1 MKAYRV
7 FRTSDSSRP
16 VHISL
21 RYVESCEEINEKEVI
36 LRTKSGQKYYVYGDI
51 NEVMEAVKQAKNG
64 ELTGLLEEKE
74 GLTLRD
80 QFAMAALPALIQTF
94 GKTPLTMTIAYEVA
108 DLMLEARKKPKTGKE
123 VSHDN

>member
-1 MKAYRV
+1 MEAYRV
-7 FRTSDSSRP
+7 FRNSDSSRP

-51 NEVMEAVKQAKNG
+51 NEVMEAVEKAKNG
-64 ELTGLLEEKE
+64 EFTGLLEEKE

-80 QFAMAALPALIQTF
+80 QFAMAVLPKMIVMMALYSVAVREAY
-94 GKTPLTMTIAYEVA
+94 KIADEMMIAREQKGEV
-108 DLMLEARKKPKTGKE
+108 T
-123 VSHDN
+123 V